1 MFDWVLNTSLRFSK
15 IIDQKIFEIKEFFTV
30 IGKVELVAPYSSK
43 SAPLTQF
50 LEIFIS
56 RKMIYN
62 IEKCFI
68 TRTILINISFF
79 RYLSLTL

>member
-1 MFDWVLNTSLRFSK
+1 MFDWVLNTSLRFLK
-15 IIDQKIFEIKEFFTV
+15 IIDQKILEIKEFFTV
-30 IGKVELVAPYSSK
+30 IGKVELVAPHSSK

-62 IEKCFI
+62 IF
-68 TRTILINISFF
+68 
-79 RYLSLTL
+79 